1 MIKHLEESKKM
12 LEKEIDKIAQSGDLS
27 VSSLEKLHKLTDT
40 YKNLCKIYMMEE
52 AEGGMDEEH
61 EGGSS
66 YRRGRGRNAR
76 RDSMGRYAYEG
87 GYSEGGYEGEMSRR
101 GGGMMPYDGGSSY
114 ERGGQGGSSYRRGGS
129 SYEGYS
135 RDGAKDYMIDKIE
148 EMMQQAQNPQERKA
162 LQECMKNLENM

>member
-1 MIKHLEESKKM
+1 MIKHLEELKKM
-12 LEKEIDKIAQSGDLS
+12 LEKEIDKLAQGGDIS
-27 VSSLEKLHKLTDT
+27 VSSLEKMHKLTDT
-40 YKNLCKIYMMEE
+40 YKNLCKIYMLDE
-52 AEGGMDEEH
+52 EGGMDEDY

-87 GYSEGGYEGEMSRR
+87 GYSEGGYSERR
-101 GGGMMPYDGGSSY
+101 GGMMPYDGSSY
-114 ERGGQGGSSYRRGGS
+114 ERGGQGGSYRRGGS

-148 EMMQQAQNPQERKA
+148 EMMEQAQSPKERKA
-162 LQECMKNLENM
+162 LQECMKNLESA

>member
-1 MIKHLEESKKM
+1 MIKHLEELKKM
-12 LEKEIDKIAQSGDLS
+12 LEKEIDKLAQGGDIS
-27 VSSLEKLHKLTDT
+27 VSSLEKMHKLTDT
-40 YKNLCKIYMMEE
+40 YKNLCKIYMLDE
-52 AEGGMDEEH
+52 EGGMDEDY

-87 GYSEGGYEGEMSRR
+87 GGYSERR
-101 GGGMMPYDGGSSY
+101 GGMMPY
-114 ERGGQGGSSYRRGGS
+114 EGGSSYRRGGS

-148 EMMQQAQNPQERKA
+148 EMMQEAQNPKERKA
-162 LQECMKNLENM
+162 LQECMKNLENA

>member
-1 MIKHLEESKKM
+1 MIKHLEELKKM
-12 LEKEIDKIAQSGDLS
+12 LEKEIDKLAQGGDIS
-27 VSSLEKLHKLTDT
+27 VSSLEKMHKLTDT
-40 YKNLCKIYMMEE
+40 YKNLCKIYMLDEE
-52 AEGGMDEEH
+52 SSMDEDY

-87 GYSEGGYEGEMSRR
+87 GYSEGGYSERR
-101 GGGMMPYDGGSSY
+101 GGMMPY
-114 ERGGQGGSSYRRGGS
+114 EGGSSYRRGGS

-148 EMMQQAQNPQERKA
+148 EMMSQAQTPQERKA
-162 LQECMKNLENM
+162 LQECMKNLENA

>member
-1 MIKHLEESKKM
+1 MIKHLEELKKM
-12 LEKEIDKIAQSGDLS
+12 LEKEIDKLAQGGDIS
-27 VSSLEKLHKLTDT
+27 VSSLEKMHKLTDT
-40 YKNLCKIYMMEE
+40 YKNLCKIYMLDE
-52 AEGGMDEEH
+52 EGGMDEEY

-87 GYSEGGYEGEMSRR
+87 GYSEEGGMSRR
-101 GGGMMPYDGGSSY
+101 GGMMPYDGGSSY

-135 RDGAKDYMIDKIE
+135 MDGAKDYMLDKIE
-148 EMMQQAQNPQERKA
+148 EMMQQAQNPKERKA
-162 LQECMKNLENM
+162 LQECMKSLENA